1 MTCHATNQTVLSFRH
16 MYFQICFNL
25 FIQCY
30 LNIAYK
36 LSPWGRK
43 ESDTTERLNNNE

>member
-1 MTCHATNQTVLSFRH
+1 MICHTTNQSVLPFCH
-16 MYFQICFNL
+16 MYFQICFNV

-36 LSPWGRK
+36 LSIDLSW
-43 ESDTTERLNNNE
+43 EYTLYL